1 MEKSLASLYMDMNVL
16 MVLMIFLLKIDNNNF
31 VINSLIWFRGHDM
44 GIYLF
49 VFYLNVQTHSEKGA
63 IYM

>member
-1 MEKSLASLYMDMNVL
+1 MEKSLVFLYMDMNVF

-31 VINSLIWFRGHDM
+31 VINFLIWFRGYDM

-49 VFYLNVQTHSEKGA
+49 VFYFNV
-63 IYM
+63 